1 MFNLNS
7 IEYTTKTRYSMF
19 KLINFYFFGK
29 IIINL
34 EFDGCNTFQRS
45 WDRWPKSLRKLRNA
59 HQTPVWKF
67 PQVNR
72 LIGNRWV
79 PWVGINELLSHSQ
92 AKMARGS
99 PLCGQ
104 LREKIVE
111 QFKNNVPQRTSARN
125 LGISSST
132 VHNIIKRFR
141 ESGEITACKRQGRKP
156 TLNARDLRSLRRHCI
171 KNRHQCVKDITTW
184 AQEHFRKPLSVN
196 TVRRYIRKCNLKLYY
211 AKQKPFIN
219 TQKRRRLLWAR
230 AHLRWTDAKWK
241 SVLWSDESTFQIVFG
256 KCGRRV
262 LRTKEEK
269 DHPDC
274 YGRKVQKPASVMVWG
289 CVSASG
295 MGNLHI
301 CEGTIN
307 AERYIQVLEQHML
320 PSKQRLFHG
329 RPCLFQ
335 QDNAKPHS
343 ARLTT
348 AWLRSKRVRVLDW
361 PACSPDLSPIENVW
375 RIMKRKI
382 RQRRPRTVEQ
392 LKLYIKQ
399 EWERIPPTKLQQL
412 VSSVPKRLLS
422 VVKRKGDVTQW

>member
-1 MFNLNS
+1 
-7 IEYTTKTRYSMF
+7 
-19 KLINFYFFGK
+19 
-29 IIINL
+29 
-34 EFDGCNTFQRS
+34 
-45 WDRWPKSLRKLRNA
+45 
-59 HQTPVWKF
+59 
-67 PQVNR
+67 
-72 LIGNRWV
+72 
-79 PWVGINELLSHSQ
+79 
-92 AKMARGS
+92 MARGS

-111 QFKNNVPQRTSARN
+111 QFKNNVPQRTIARN

-219 TQKRRRLLWAR
+219 NTQKRRRLLWAR
-230 AHLRWTDAKWK
+230 A
-241 SVLWSDESTFQIVFG
+241 VFG

-335 QDNAKPHS
+335 
-343 ARLTT
+343 
-348 AWLRSKRVRVLDW
+348 
-361 PACSPDLSPIENVW
+361 
-375 RIMKRKI
+375 
-382 RQRRPRTVEQ
+382 
-392 LKLYIKQ
+392 
-399 EWERIPPTKLQQL
+399 
-412 VSSVPKRLLS
+412 
-422 VVKRKGDVTQW
+422 